1 MPVGRG
7 VARVRSLAR
16 HGGVVALCGV
26 LSFPGLA
33 ETAPVTPIL
42 QMRSQAALPAS
53 SASELLS
60 MIEQNRQEL
69 SELRGLV
76 EQLTF
81 EVQQLKK
88 QSKERYVDLDRR
100 LLELSE
106 GAGVAPRASAG
117 GAPGGVGQG
126 AGGTGTPSG
135 PSSGTPSSSSAASS
149 SGTLSGSS
157 SGLPVV
163 AAGAATVLPS
173 AASASAPIVVPASGD
188 PDSGSAGLVAS
199 GEMKQAYDTAY
210 QYIKDREYE
219 KAVDAL
225 HAFINQYP
233 ESDLTPN
240 AYYWL
245 GEVYLVLP
253 KLEQAKQA
261 FIVVVSKYP
270 GHRKAPDAFFKLGVT
285 YDRLGSPREAETF
298 LKQTVSRFPGTAS
311 ANLAQEYLKK
321 LK

>member
-1 MPVGRG
+1 MRPSVIKGM
-7 VARVRSLAR
+7 
-16 HGGVVALCGV
+16 VVALAA
-26 LSFPGLA
+26 GLA
-33 ETAPVTPIL
+33 MLANAQTSTPLL
-42 QMRSQAALPAS
+42 QMGEQAALPAG
-53 SASELLS
+53 SASELLY
-60 MIEQNRQEL
+60 MLEQNRQEI

-81 EVQQLKK
+81 EVQQIKK
-88 QSKERYVDLDRR
+88 QSKERYIDLDRR
-100 LLELSE
+100 LLEVSE
-106 GAGVAPRASAG
+106 GRTS
-117 GAPGGVGQG
+117 PG
-126 AGGTGTPSG
+126 
-135 PSSGTPSSSSAASS
+135 SSVTLPSSSAAV
-149 SGTLSGSS
+149 GA
-157 SGLPVV
+157 PVV
-163 AAGAATVLPS
+163 AGGSVAAGGSIIGGASSESEAVATGAP
-173 AASASAPIVVPASGD
+173 ASAEAT
-188 PDSGSAGLVAS
+188 
-199 GEMKQAYDTAY
+199 KAYNAAY

-261 FIVVVSKYP
+261 FIVVVSKYA

-285 YDRLGSPREAETF
+285 YDRLGSPKEAETF
-298 LKQTVSRFPGTAS
+298 LKQTVSRFPGTTP

-321 LK
+321 FK